1 MYRVCA
7 SLLRYTPDK
16 TQFFWFWSIPAF
28 TNLHFLKETEVV
40 LCTTSFQKHPWLGH
54 ELRTIHLQVLLEE
67 SHLSICYL
75 LLYSPKYLTPD
86 VAMTPQTC
94 RTHLSRRLLKL
105 EDWPTLCW
113 NQVESR
119 SPQPHVLESKQATA
133 LELANLEKEQSEQN
147 NWECSRHK
155 ARQQNNWECSR
166 HKARQWPFHVQV
178 NFRTDV
184 IIHNIIYGNYI
195 IFAWS
200 REAPFKMYACSLG

>member
-1 MYRVCA
+1 M
-7 SLLRYTPDK
+7 LLK
-16 TQFFWFWSIPAF
+16 TGTKFVHLFLDTLQTRRNSFRFWSIPAF
-28 TNLHFLKETEVV
+28 TDLHFLKETEVV

-75 LLYSPKYLTPD
+75 LLYSPKSLTQD

-94 RTHLSRRLLKL
+94 RTQLSRRLLKL

-119 SPQPHVLESKQATA
+119 SPQPHALESKQATA

-147 NWECSRHK
+147 NWEGP
-155 ARQQNNWECSR
+155 R

-178 NFRTDV
+178 NFRADV
-184 IIHNIIYGNYI
+184 IIHNIIYGKYI
-195 IFAWS
+195 IFA
-200 REAPFKMYACSLG
+200 